1 MEGSTMGAFKLP
13 VSSQQERPYTGRLI
27 ESLLEMV
34 EKTEKKFHP
43 TDDDIMLERE
53 SRVGPLTIDEVI
65 GESRRRTGSR

>member
-1 MEGSTMGAFKLP
+1 MGAFKLP

>member
-1 MEGSTMGAFKLP
+1 MGAFKLP

-43 TDDDIMLERE
+43 TDDDIMLERRPGE
-53 SRVGPLTIDEVI
+53 PLTIDEI
-65 GESRRRTGSR
+65 LDRSRRSR

>member
-1 MEGSTMGAFKLP
+1 
-13 VSSQQERPYTGRLI
+13 
-27 ESLLEMV
+27 MV